1 MEIPKLPKTIYV
13 KWGGVDEDSLYLSAD
28 VEITGLDDGDQ
39 VGVYELRAVSTKRV
53 KHTLD

>member
-28 VEITGLDDGDQ
+28 VEITGLDDGAQ